1 MLPVFVAKKLS
12 KEVKE
17 KIRNKMYTEEELKQ
31 IYASILKDM
40 EDAKSGFIFNA
51 VLFLLVFGFMGYQAT
66 QIRGFAAI
74 GIIISIVFYLIVLG
88 IFYLNMTS
96 AKRSFSSLVK
106 ENYPDVYNNVISQ

>member
-66 QIRGFAAI
+66 QIRGFAVI
-74 GIIISIVFYLIVLG
+74 GIGLSIVFYLIVLG
-88 IFYLNMTS
+88 VFYLNLTS
-96 AKRSFSSLVK
+96 AKRTFAKLIK
-106 ENYPDVYNNVISQ
+106 ENYPNDYESVLR